1 MTELNTYPET
11 DSDRAEVS
19 WPAAPA
25 PTGNAD
31 PNPES
36 DAVTPDASVAML
48 LDRLSEVP
56 GLPVSLHADAYS
68 DLHDALLEALN
79 DDGPSVQGDA

>member
-1 MTELNTYPET
+1 MTELNTYAET
-11 DSDRAEVS
+11 ESDRAAVS

-31 PNPES
+31 PNAES
-36 DAVTPDASVAML
+36 DAVKPSVAML

-79 DDGPSVQGDA
+79 DDGPSVQGEA

>member
-11 DSDRAEVS
+11 EPDRAGVS

-25 PTGNAD
+25 FTGNAD

-36 DAVTPDASVAML
+36 DAVNPDGSVAML
-48 LDRLSEVP
+48 LHRLAEVP
-56 GLPVSLHADAYS
+56 GLPVSLHAAAYD

-79 DDGPSVQGDA
+79 EDDPSSQGDA